1 MAARRAILETSIGY
15 RLRDGVRFCICSE
28 RAVFLDLPADRYF
41 CLPTSVDQ
49 AFMRWLGGQADTQTS
64 LDGLVELGVLVE
76 AEDLPAAAQPAH
88 TPRPA
93 RDLNGETSTNLFWI
107 LWAACEQLLARRRL
121 RRSPFGTLMLA
132 LEGLASRSPGVERRA
147 HACVAAAFAG
157 SRLLLHRHDN
167 CLSHSLAFHRACRRL
182 RIDAS
187 FVIGVRLDPF
197 SAHCWVQCGDLVL
210 NDSVERVRH
219 YTPIVVA

>member
-1 MAARRAILETSIGY
+1 MGY

-41 CLPTSVDQ
+41 CLPESIDQ
-49 AFMRWLGGQADTQTS
+49 AFGRWRDGQADAQSS
-64 LDGLVELGVLVE
+64 LDRLIELGVLVE
-76 AEDLPAAAQPAH
+76 AEAPPAAAHPAH
-88 TPRPA
+88 IPRPA

-107 LWAACEQLLARRRL
+107 LWAASEQLLARRRL
-121 RRSPFGTLMLA
+121 RRSPFGALMLA

-147 HACVAAAFAG
+147 HARIAAAFAG
-157 SRLLLHRHDN
+157 SRLLLHSHDN

-187 FVIGVRLDPF
+187 LVIGVRLDPF
-197 SAHCWVQCGDLVL
+197 SAHCWVQCADLVL

-219 YTPIVVA
+219 YTPIMVA